1 MPPQK
6 LSLLDVWRR
15 NRTTRWKK
23 PKELKICTRQLPLL
37 RDPEVAAS
45 LARQNVKLVGLL
57 PPSGT
62 DVFRRLTPESLA
74 EIQRHAAKGK
84 GEQNERERKKE
95 EEEKEE
101 ERPKPSCHLE
111 AGKVLPFVYEDPP
124 PEMLNVPLEDLDP
137 FYKTQKTFNVI
148 TRGNTIFRFNA
159 EPACYILSPFSIV
172 RRGAIKLL
180 LHSFFRKFI
189 IIAILLNSVFMP
201 VIHQADYVFTAI
213 YAFEALVKVLA
224 RGFCIGPFTFLRDP
238 WNWLDVLVL
247 VFAVLSEFISL
258 GAPLFMVRMMK
269 IIPLCPGPRATALI
283 QSVRK
288 LASTV
293 ILTVLGLCFLA
304 ILGMQLFMGTL
315 RQRCVHLPASSIV
328 LDFNDTAA
336 FDSPGNSSF
345 NYSEYIR
352 DLENHYFLPGQ
363 LDSLLCGNS
372 SDAGRCPEGYTCL
385 RTPFNPNYGYTSY
398 DTFGWAFLSV
408 FRLMTRDF
416 WENLFQLTVR
426 SSGVSSVIFYA
437 VALFLGSLCLVGLIL
452 AAVVAAYAEQNEA
465 AVAEAKQKEREHRKI
480 LQELKK
486 REAKCVE
493 RQKKKEEESNG
504 SGPSALD
511 QDKPEDLP
519 RPCLQ
524 GWYKFASV
532 FLKWNCCP
540 QWVTFKKWVHF
551 VVMDPFVDLG
561 ITIVII
567 VNTIFMAMEHYP
579 MTAEFE
585 QMLSIGNLVFVG
597 ILTAVVVLRIIAMDP
612 YYYFQDGWNI
622 FDSIVVL
629 LSLLELMLA
638 DFEGLSVLR
647 IFMLARFW
655 PLFNMLL
662 KIIRNAVVAVRH
674 LTLLLVLV
682 VFVSSMVVMQL
693 FSGSYRDRV
702 CHIAQDCELPR
713 WHAADFFHSFMLVFR
728 ILCGEWIETLWDCM
742 EVAGQPLCITVFITI
757 LFIGN
762 LLLLNLLIALLLTS
776 FTGDNM
782 AAIDK
787 GGEINNL
794 QIAIGRI
801 TRGIVWVKG
810 HIVRV
815 IRGVL
820 GENSNTYEIHDG
832 KKQGVVADS
841 CCSTADCKPR
851 GDEQAGVEGDPKQ
864 RDPPD
869 CFIEACS
876 KRCPCLR
883 VDITQGSGK
892 MWWNIRRSCY
902 AIVNHMSFE
911 AFIFVVVLL
920 SSIALAFE
928 DINLEHRRVMKI
940 FLEYADQVFAYVF
953 IVEMLLKWM
962 GYGLKT
968 YFTDPWCWL
977 EFLIVNGSVISLSV
991 HMLGYTGLGT
1001 LRALR
1006 PLRLLSIFEG
1016 TKVVLTTLWRATPS
1030 IFSVLLV
1037 VLAFWL
1043 FFDICGVFMFAG
1055 KYYYCFNT
1063 TAEERFHI
1071 DEVNNKS
1078 DCMELIM
1085 MNYTEVRW
1093 VNVKVNFD
1101 SMANGY
1107 LALLQVATFKGWLDV
1122 MYAAVD
1128 ARMVE
1133 DQPLYEDNVYMYL
1146 YFVIFIIFGSFF
1158 SFSLFIGVLI
1168 DNYSQQKAKFGNIFM
1183 TEGQR
1188 ICMQKE
1194 ISKKQKSIPRPS
1206 NRVQGFA
1213 FNLVTKPAFDIFI
1226 MVMTCLYALS
1236 LMLERDDQ
1244 SIEAEEILHF
1254 IHLGF
1259 IAFFT
1264 LECLLKIFALR
1275 KHYFTI
1281 GWNVFEFIVV
1291 LFFIVGLFLAD
1302 FLERYFVSPSFFRV
1316 LPLVR
1321 YARGGIRNLLS
1332 SLRMSLP
1339 ALFNLGLLLFI
1350 IMFVYSVFGMWNF
1363 AYVGKMA
1370 GIDDMFNFETFGSSM
1385 LCMFQ
1390 ITTLA
1395 GWDGILLPLLNTPP
1409 DCDPDAFN
1417 PGSDVMGNC
1426 ANPPLGITFTCSYII
1441 ISMLIVVNMFIA
1453 IILESFSV
1461 AATVSTEHLCEEDM
1475 EMFYETWERFDPEAS
1490 QYVDYSQLSDLCD
1503 SLQAPLRIPKPN
1515 TAKLIAMD
1523 LPIAPGDKVHC
1534 LDILVALASEVFGDS
1549 GEMDALKESME
1560 ESFRVKYPSKVSHEP
1575 VTTTLKHK
1583 QEEVAAGVIQNAY
1596 RKHLL
1601 KQSGKQN
1608 KTEGALEK
1616 GGQAAEE
1623 YPASNGVQPLGVS
1636 IADQPLP
1643 DTMEMQ
1649 PLMSPVEDEL
1659 HAAPVEVVLHS
1670 APSSASDPS
1679 TPGDLPK

>member
-15 NRTTRWKK
+15 NRTTRLKK
-23 PKELKICTRQLPLL
+23 PKELKICPRQLPLL

-45 LARQNVKLVGLL
+45 LARQNMKLVGLL

-74 EIQRHAAKGK
+74 EIQRRAAKGK
-84 GEQNERERKKE
+84 GEQNERESKKKE

-148 TRGNTIFRFNA
+148 TTGNTIFRFNA

-180 LHSFFRKFI
+180 LHSFFRKFVMI
-189 IIAILLNSVFMP
+189 TILLNCVFMTFSDQWLF
-201 VIHQADYVFTAI
+201 HQAGYAFIAI
-213 YAFEALVKVLA
+213 YAFEALVKVLS

-247 VFAVLSEFISL
+247 VFAVLNELIVLDWLLYMFQAL
-258 GAPLFMVRMMK
+258 K
-269 IIPLCPGPRATALI
+269 IIPLIPGLRATAGALI

-288 LASTV
+288 LASAV
-293 ILTVLGLCFLA
+293 ILGVLGLCFLA
-304 ILGMQLFMGTL
+304 LLGMQLFMGTL
-315 RQRCVHLPASSIV
+315 RYRCVLWP
-328 LDFNDTAA
+328 A
-336 FDSPGNSSF
+336 FDTTNNSFF
-345 NYSEYIR
+345 NFSSHINNITA
-352 DLENHYFLPGQ
+352 NHYFLPYQ
-363 LDSLLCGNS
+363 VDSLLCGNS

-385 RTPFNPNYGYTSY
+385 KTLFNPNYGYTSY

-408 FRLMTRDF
+408 FRLMTWDF

-426 SSGVSSVIFYA
+426 SSGMSSVIFYA

-511 QDKPEDLP
+511 QDKPEHVP

-524 GWYKFASV
+524 GWNKFASV
-532 FLKWNCCP
+532 LLKWNCCP

-585 QMLSIGNLVFVG
+585 QMLSIGNLVFIG
-597 ILTAVVVLRIIAMDP
+597 ILTAEMVFKIIAMDP
-612 YYYFQDGWNI
+612 YYYFQVGWNI
-622 FDSIVVL
+622 FDSIVVML
-629 LSLLELMLA
+629 GLLELMLA
-638 DFEGLSVLR
+638 DIEGLSVLR
-647 IFMLARFW
+647 SFRLLRIFRLTKFW

-682 VFVSSMVVMQL
+682 VFVSSVVVMQL
-693 FSGSYRDRV
+693 FGGSYRDRV
-702 CHIAQDCELPR
+702 CRIDQDCELPR

-742 EVAGQPLCITVFITI
+742 EVAGQPQCITVFITI
-757 LFIGN
+757 LFIGK
-762 LLLLNLLIALLLTS
+762 LLLLILFVALLLTS
-776 FTGDNM
+776 FSGDNM

-787 GGEINNL
+787 GGEMNNL

-801 TRGIVWVKG
+801 TRS
-810 HIVRV
+810 
-815 IRGVL
+815 
-820 GENSNTYEIHDG
+820 SN
-832 KKQGVVADS
+832 KQGVVTDSSHRSMAD
-841 CCSTADCKPR
+841 AAYKPGPEER
-851 GDEQAGVEGDPKQ
+851 VGIEEEPKQ

-869 CFIEACS
+869 CFSEACS

-892 MWWNIRRSCY
+892 IWWKIRRTCY
-902 AIVNHMSFE
+902 AIVEHSSFE
-911 AFIFVVVLL
+911 AIIIVVIML

-928 DINLEHRRVMKI
+928 DINLEDSRVLKI
-940 FLEYADQVFAYVF
+940 LLEYADQVLAYVF

-968 YFTDPWCWL
+968 YFTNPWGWL
-977 EFLIVNGSVISLSV
+977 EFIIVTGSVPSITV
-991 HMLGYTGLGT
+991 YMLGRTGLGA

-1006 PLRLLSIFEG
+1006 PLRLLSKFDG
-1016 TKVVLTTLWRATPS
+1016 TRVVLTTLWRATPP

-1037 VLAFWL
+1037 VLTFWL
-1043 FFDICGVFMFAG
+1043 VFAIYGINLFAG

-1063 TAEERFHI
+1063 TDERRFHI

-1101 SMANGY
+1101 SVANGY
-1107 LALLQVATFKGWLDV
+1107 LALLPVATFKGWLEV

-1128 ARMVE
+1128 TRMVE

-1183 TEGQR
+1183 TEGQ
-1188 ICMQKE
+1188 QKQRP
-1194 ISKKQKSIPRPS
+1194 KKQKPIPRPS
-1206 NRVQGFA
+1206 NRLQGCA
-1213 FNLVTKPAFDIFI
+1213 FDLVTKPAFDIFI
-1226 MVMTCLYALS
+1226 TVIICLYALS
-1236 LMLERDDQ
+1236 LMLERDSQ
-1244 SIEAEEILHF
+1244 SMEAEEILYF
-1254 IHLGF
+1254 IRLGF
-1259 IAFFT
+1259 IIVFT
-1264 LECLLKIFALR
+1264 LQCLLKIFALR
-1275 KHYFTI
+1275 KYYFTI
-1281 GWNVFEFIVV
+1281 GWNVFDFVVAIVLLV
-1291 LFFIVGLFLAD
+1291 ELFLAD
-1302 FLERYFVSPSFFRV
+1302 LMLRYLVIPYILPV
-1316 LPLVR
+1316 LSLIHYV
-1321 YARGGIRNLLS
+1321 RGGLRNLLI

-1363 AYVGKMA
+1363 AYVGRMA

-1395 GWDGILLPLLNTPP
+1395 GWDGILFPLLNTPP

-1426 ANPPLGITFTCSYII
+1426 ANLPLGITFTCSYII

-1461 AATVSTEHLCEEDM
+1461 TATVGTDHLCEEDI

-1523 LPIAPGDKVHC
+1523 LPVAPGDKVHC
-1534 LDILVALASEVFGDS
+1534 LDILVALASEFLGDS
-1549 GEMDALKESME
+1549 GEMGALKESME
-1560 ESFRVKYPSKVSHEP
+1560 ESFKEKYPSKVSQEP
-1575 VTTTLKHK
+1575 VTTTLKRK

-1601 KQSGKQN
+1601 KQSGKQD

-1623 YPASNGVQPLGVS
+1623 YPTSNGVRHLAVS
-1636 IADQPLP
+1636 MADQPLS
-1643 DTMEMQ
+1643 DTIEMQ
-1649 PLMSPVEDEL
+1649 PLMSPVEDEF
-1659 HAAPVEVVLHS
+1659 HAAPVDVILYS
-1670 APSSASDPS
+1670 APSSASHPS
-1679 TPGDLPK
+1679 TLDGNTI

>member
-15 NRTTRWKK
+15 NRTTRLKK
-23 PKELKICTRQLPLL
+23 PKELKICPRQLPLL

-74 EIQRHAAKGK
+74 EIQRRAAEGK
-84 GEQNERERKKE
+84 REQKERERKKE

-101 ERPKPSCHLE
+101 ERPKPSRHLE

-148 TRGNTIFRFNA
+148 TQGNAIFRFNA

-180 LHSFFRKFI
+180 LHSFFRKFVMI
-189 IIAILLNSVFMP
+189 TILLNCVFMTFSDRWLF
-201 VIHQADYVFTAI
+201 HQAEYAFIAI
-213 YAFEALVKVLA
+213 YAFEALVKVLS

-247 VFAVLSEFISL
+247 VFAVLNELIVLDGLLCMFQAL
-258 GAPLFMVRMMK
+258 K
-269 IIPLCPGPRATALI
+269 IIPLIPGLRATAGALI

-288 LASTV
+288 LASAV
-293 ILTVLGLCFLA
+293 ILAVLGLCFLA
-304 ILGMQLFMGTL
+304 IIGIDFFMGTL

-336 FDSPGNSSF
+336 FDYPGNSSF
-345 NYSEYIR
+345 SFSEYINR
-352 DLENHYFLPGQ
+352 LENHYYLPGQ
-363 LDSLLCGNS
+363 LDSLLCGNI
-372 SDAGRCPEGYTCL
+372 SDAGRCPEEYTCL
-385 RTPFNPNYGYTSY
+385 ETLFNPNYGYTSY

-408 FRLMTRDF
+408 FRLMTWDF

-511 QDKPEDLP
+511 QDKPEHVP

-524 GWYKFASV
+524 GWNKFASV

-585 QMLSIGNLVFVG
+585 QMLSIGNLVFIG
-597 ILTAVVVLRIIAMDP
+597 ILTAEMVFKIIAMDP
-612 YYYFQDGWNI
+612 YYYFQVGWNI
-622 FDSIVVL
+622 FDSIVVML
-629 LSLLELMLA
+629 GLLELMLA
-638 DFEGLSVLR
+638 DIEGLSVLRSFRLLR

-682 VFVSSMVVMQL
+682 VFVSSVVVMQL
-693 FSGSYRDRV
+693 FSGSYRDCV
-702 CHIAQDCELPR
+702 CRIAQDCELPR

-762 LLLLNLLIALLLTS
+762 LLLLNLFVALLLTS
-776 FTGDNM
+776 FSGDNM

-787 GGEINNL
+787 GGEMNNL

-801 TRGIVWVKG
+801 TRS
-810 HIVRV
+810 
-815 IRGVL
+815 
-820 GENSNTYEIHDG
+820 SN
-832 KKQGVVADS
+832 KQGVVTDS
-841 CCSTADCKPR
+841 SHRSMAEAACKPGAEER
-851 GDEQAGVEGDPKQ
+851 VGIEEEPKQ

-869 CFIEACS
+869 CFSEACS

-892 MWWNIRRSCY
+892 MWWKTRRSCY
-902 AIVNHMSFE
+902 AIVEHSSFE
-911 AFIFVVVLL
+911 AIIIVVIVL

-928 DINLEHRRVMKI
+928 DINLEHRRVLKI
-940 FLEYADQVFAYVF
+940 LLEYADQVFAYVF

-968 YFTDPWCWL
+968 YFTNPSCWL
-977 EFLIVNGSVISLSV
+977 EFLIVTGSVPSITV
-991 HMLGYTGLGT
+991 YMLGRTGLGA

-1006 PLRLLSIFEG
+1006 PLRLLSKFDG
-1016 TKVVLTTLWRATPS
+1016 TRVVLTTLWRATPP

-1037 VLAFWL
+1037 LLTFWL
-1043 FFDICGVFMFAG
+1043 VFAICGINLFAG

-1063 TAEERFHI
+1063 TDEERFHI

-1101 SMANGY
+1101 SVANGY
-1107 LALLQVATFKGWLDV
+1107 LALLQVATFKGWMDV

-1128 ARMVE
+1128 TRMVE

-1146 YFVIFIIFGSFF
+1146 YFVTFIIFGSFF

-1183 TEGQR
+1183 TEGQ
-1188 ICMQKE
+1188 QKQRP
-1194 ISKKQKSIPRPS
+1194 KKQKPIPRPS
-1206 NRVQGFA
+1206 NRLQGRA
-1213 FNLVTKPAFDIFI
+1213 FDLVTKPAFDIF
-1226 MVMTCLYALS
+1226 VMLMICLYALS
-1236 LMLERDDQ
+1236 LMLKRADH
-1244 SIEAEEILHF
+1244 SAEVDTILQF
-1254 IHLGF
+1254 VHLGF
-1259 IAFFT
+1259 VFFFIV
-1264 LECLLKIFALR
+1264 ECLLKIFGLR
-1275 KHYFTI
+1275 QHYFTV

-1291 LFFIVGLFLAD
+1291 LFFIVDIILTEFGLPH
-1302 FLERYFVSPSFFRV
+1302 VS
-1316 LPLVR
+1316 LPFILRALSLIR
-1321 YARGGIRNLLS
+1321 YARGGVRNLLS

-1363 AYVGKMA
+1363 AYVGRMA

-1395 GWDGILLPLLNTPP
+1395 GWDGILFPLLNTPP

-1426 ANPPLGITFTCSYII
+1426 ANPPLGITFMCSYII

-1461 AATVSTEHLCEEDM
+1461 AATVGTDHLCEEDM

-1560 ESFRVKYPSKVSHEP
+1560 ESFRVKYPSKVSQEP
-1575 VTTTLKHK
+1575 VTTTLKRK

-1601 KQSGKQN
+1601 KQSGKQD
-1608 KTEGALEK
+1608 KREGPPEK

-1623 YPASNGVQPLGVS
+1623 YPANNGVQPLGVS
-1636 IADQPLP
+1636 MADQPP
-1643 DTMEMQ
+1643 DAMEMQ

-1659 HAAPVEVVLHS
+1659 HAAQV
-1670 APSSASDPS
+1670 
-1679 TPGDLPK
+1679 